1 MLKIF
6 SLCAPLLFLLILVYG
21 CNVKS
26 DVVYQSEDL
35 GKVLYQYKDNS
46 GCDLEAV
53 DKNIA
58 QLYLQ
63 IERRELLPLKAMY
76 QENDAFIMKIKTL
89 PALVIIK
96 NDAKWYI
103 PLTKG
108 SEWIFVNVNDTV
120 NVFKYP
126 KVFRQLCK

>member
-1 MLKIF
+1 MLKTL
-6 SLCAPLLFLLILVYG
+6 SSCVPLLFLLMLTYG

-35 GKVLYQYKDNS
+35 GKILYQYKDNN
-46 GCDLEAV
+46 GCDLQAV

-58 QLYLQ
+58 QFYLQ
-63 IERRELLPLKAMY
+63 IERRELLPLKTTY

-126 KVFRQLCK
+126 NVFRQLCK

>member
-1 MLKIF
+1 MLKMF
-6 SLCAPLLFLLILVYG
+6 SSCAPLLFLLMLTYG

-35 GKVLYQYKDNS
+35 GKILYQYKDNN

-58 QLYLQ
+58 QFYLQ
-63 IERRELLPLKAMY
+63 IERRELLPLKATY

-108 SEWIFVNVNDTV
+108 SEWIFVNVNGTV

>member
-1 MLKIF
+1 MLKMF
-6 SLCAPLLFLLILVYG
+6 SSCAPLLFLLMLTYG

-26 DVVYQSEDL
+26 DVVYQSKDL
-35 GKVLYQYKDNS
+35 GKVLYQHKDNN

-53 DKNIA
+53 DKKIA
-58 QLYLQ
+58 QFYLQ

-76 QENDAFIMKIKTL
+76 QESDAFIMKIKTL

-103 PLTKG
+103 PLIKG
-108 SEWIFVNVNDTV
+108 SDWIFVNVNDTV

-126 KVFRQLCK
+126 EVFRQLCE

>member
-1 MLKIF
+1 MLKRF
-6 SLCAPLLFLLILVYG
+6 SSCAPLLFLLMLTYG
-21 CNVKS
+21 CNVQS

-35 GKVLYQYKDNS
+35 GKVLYQHKDNN
-46 GCDLEAV
+46 GCDLQAV
-53 DKNIA
+53 EKNIA
-58 QLYLQ
+58 QFYLQ

-96 NDAKWYI
+96 NNAKWYI
-103 PLTKG
+103 PLTKR

-126 KVFRQLCK
+126 NVFRQLCK